1 MKTVK
6 ELHDYF
12 LNKQVETEKHVDILF
27 GVITELKNEINV
39 ILKGL
44 LLMGLIS
51 VIFILGSIFLK
62 DVTFLIALFIS
73 CVTFISFTICLIIK
87 KNRLKINTNNLK
99 SKTDLLLLY
108 EDSILNCKNVLN

>member
-27 GVITELKNEINV
+27 SVITELKNEINV
-39 ILKGL
+39 ILKGI
-44 LLMGLIS
+44 LLMGLIFIIDLLGY
-51 VIFILGSIFLK
+51 IFIN
-62 DVTFLIALFIS
+62 DVNFLISLCIS
-73 CVTFISFTICLIIK
+73 GVSFISFTICLFNK

-99 SKTDLLLLY
+99 NKTDLLLLY
-108 EDSILNCKNVLN
+108 ENSIVKCKNVLN